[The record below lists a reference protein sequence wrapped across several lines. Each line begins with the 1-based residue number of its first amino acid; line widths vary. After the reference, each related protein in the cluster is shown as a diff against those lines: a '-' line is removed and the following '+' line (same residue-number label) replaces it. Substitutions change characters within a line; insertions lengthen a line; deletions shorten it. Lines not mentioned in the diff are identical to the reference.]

1 MNPLLGS
8 IMLWPFDWA
17 PQSWLL
23 CNGQSL
29 SIKQNSALH
38 SLMGNTY
45 GGDDANFMLP
55 NMKNVTTTSG
65 AELRYIIC
73 IQGVFPSRY

>member
-38 SLMGNTY
+38 SLMY
-45 GGDDANFMLP
+45 CVIVVAVIRDP
-55 NMKNVTTTSG
+55 
-65 AELRYIIC
+65 
-73 IQGVFPSRY
+73 FPSTFFHSISVLLMLSFDALTNDF

>member
-45 GGDDANFMLP
+45 GGDDANSCYP
-55 NMKNVTTTSG
+55 
-65 AELRYIIC
+65 I
-73 IQGVFPSRY
+73 